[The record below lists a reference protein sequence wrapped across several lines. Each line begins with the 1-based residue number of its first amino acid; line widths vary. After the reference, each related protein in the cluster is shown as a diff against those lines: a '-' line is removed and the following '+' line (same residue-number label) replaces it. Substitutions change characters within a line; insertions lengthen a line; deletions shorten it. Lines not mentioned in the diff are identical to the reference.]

1 VSTDLSPVDV
11 VVRDGSTVCLRQ
23 AGGADVEPLTS
34 FVNALSPT
42 SRHEPPAVQPPTRRV
57 VYQPQGTADHVGIRV
72 LEPVALALMGIGLV
86 AADIVWGSGAAV
98 SLSHIPA
105 LPMLLLSAMAA
116 ASGALSWQRCRAIAD
131 AERVSRGIAESLTR
145 LDEMRY
151 ALDQAAIVA
160 MTDQRGVITYVND
173 QFCSISKYSREELLG
188 QDHRIVNSGHH
199 SKEFIRDLW
208 STIANG
214 RVWRGEIRNRAKD
227 GSFYWVDTTI
237 VPFLDGRGKPR
248 QYLSIRSDITARK
261 HAEAQLREQAA
272 LLHLGQLTAMV
283 AHEVRNPLT
292 GLRGSLQILDGR
304 FPAAG
309 PEREVIRTMIQRID
323 GLNAKVNDLLQ
334 YAKPSPLLVRP
345 VPVLTLARE
354 AAASAAAA
362 MGHGGP
368 GISVHGPALS
378 ADGDPDTLRAALL
391 NLMLNACQASPG
403 GGVEVEVVA
412 EGGTC
417 RVAVRDRGPGLPQA
431 VRDRLFE
438 PFVTTRAEGTGLGLA
453 IVKRLIEQQGGRIS
467 LSDRPGGGTEAIV
480 SLPLARG

>member
-1 VSTDLSPVDV
+1 MGFRGTEPLAVALTGITLAGTDLVWRS
-11 VVRDGSTVCLRQ
+11 
-23 AGGADVEPLTS
+23 GGTLSLSNNPWLAILVLSLT
-34 FVNALSPT
+34 
-42 SRHEPPAVQPPTRRV
+42 AVAT
-57 VYQPQGTADHVGIRV
+57 G
-72 LEPVALALMGIGLV
+72 ALAWNRCHA
-86 AADIVWGSGAAV
+86 AADAA
-98 SLSHIPA
+98 
-105 LPMLLLSAMAA
+105 
-116 ASGALSWQRCRAIAD
+116 
-131 AERVSRGIAESLTR
+131 RVSRGMAESLTR

-173 QFCSISKYSREELLG
+173 QFCSISQYSRQELLG

-208 STIANG
+208 RTIANG

-248 QYLSIRSDITARK
+248 QYLAIRSNITARK
-261 HAEAQLREQAA
+261 EAEAQLREQAA
-272 LLHLGQLTAMV
+272 LLHLGELTAMV

-304 FPAAG
+304 FPSAG

-334 YAKPSPLLVRP
+334 YAKPTPLLLRP
-345 VPVLTLARE
+345 VAVLPLVRE
-354 AAASAAAA
+354 AATSAAAA
-362 MGHGGP
+362 MGQGAP
-368 GISVHGPALS
+368 AISVQGS
-378 ADGDPDTLRAALL
+378 AASAVGDPDALRAALL
-391 NLMLNACQASPG
+391 NLALNACQASPG
-403 GGVEVEVVA
+403 GGVEIEVIP
-412 EGGTC
+412 EDCRC
-417 RVAVRDRGPGLPQA
+417 RVAVRDRGPGLPQT

-438 PFVTTRAEGTGLGLA
+438 PFVTTRVEGTGLGLA
-453 IVKRLIEQQGGRIS
+453 IVKRLIEQQGGQIS
-467 LSDRPGGGTEAIV
+467 FTDRPGGGTEAIV